1 MLCICFLMSQCK
13 QKVQAHG
20 IDHSTHQKLLL
31 PLYCRLHLMHFLG
44 PMSNRTGDSDK
55 AFKMHCSVAHDWT
68 TLCTNFI
75 GTDIDLQKFRILK
88 MLRLKMQRM
97 TYLEE

>member
-1 MLCICFLMSQCK
+1 MLCIYFLMSQCK

-31 PLYCRLHLMHFLG
+31 PLYCRLQLMHFLG
-44 PMSNRTGDSDK
+44 PMSNRTGDRHLK
-55 AFKMHCSVAHDWT
+55 CTAVAHDWT